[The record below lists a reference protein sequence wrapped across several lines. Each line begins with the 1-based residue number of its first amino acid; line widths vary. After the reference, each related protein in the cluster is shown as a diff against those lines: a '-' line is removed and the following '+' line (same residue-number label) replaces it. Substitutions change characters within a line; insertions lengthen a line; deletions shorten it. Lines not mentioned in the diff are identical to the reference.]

1 MRLKYIF
8 RVAKT
13 LFSTYYAY
21 MLEYRAELFIW
32 LLSNSLPFIL
42 MGAWLK
48 ASETGS
54 FGFTALEFIRYFL
67 AVFVVR
73 QFNIVW
79 VIWDFERELIS
90 GQLSHRLLQPIDP
103 FWHHLINHI
112 AERFARLPMLVVLIA
127 LFFVLYPQSF
137 WIPSWSTGL
146 LATFIVAIAFL
157 LRFLIQY
164 TFGLLS
170 FWTERASAIEQLWFL
185 TYIFLSG
192 IIAPLD
198 VFPPLVRD
206 IVMWTPFP
214 YMVYFPA
221 ALLVGKAIDV
231 WQGIGVMAGWMVVFF
246 VISRWLWRKG
256 IKQYSGMGA

>member
-1 MRLKYIF
+1 
-8 RVAKT
+8 
-13 LFSTYYAY
+13 
-21 MLEYRAELFIW
+21 
-32 LLSNSLPFIL
+32 
-42 MGAWLK
+42 
-48 ASETGS
+48 
-54 FGFTALEFIRYFL
+54 
-67 AVFVVR
+67 
-73 QFNIVW
+73 

-137 WIPSWSTGL
+137 WVPSWSTGL
-146 LATFIVAIAFL
+146 MATFIVTIAFL

-185 TYIFLSG
+185 AYIFLSG

-206 IVMWTPFP
+206 IVLWTPFP

-221 ALLVGKAIDV
+221 ALLVGKAIAV
-231 WQGIGVMAGWMVVFF
+231 WQGIGIMAGWMAIFF
-246 VISRWLWRKG
+246 VANRWLWRKG
-256 IKQYSGMGA
+256 IQQYSGMGA